1 MSEPKLISPL
11 LDSFAMGEPISE
23 HNGVRCCPAID
34 ERSNKRYIVKII
46 SIPQSPAKLEALL
59 LTGAYSTPEQAGKY
73 FEGLAD
79 GVVQEAKVLTKLSQL
94 EGFLPY
100 ENWQIRP
107 MDDQVGYDVYLLG
120 EYRRSLERQF
130 RRDPLTH
137 LQAVNLGLDLC
148 AALSVCRQAG
158 YLYVDLKP
166 ENVYITEKNQFKIG
180 DLGFVRL
187 SSLKYASLP
196 DTYHSPYTPPEITDA
211 MSSLN
216 ETMDIYALGLIL
228 YQAYNN
234 GQLPSQEQTAPGE
247 AFPPPEFA
255 DYEMAEII
263 LKACAPDPKDRWQ
276 NPSQMGQALVTY
288 MQRNGANDTPII
300 TPVDSQPV
308 ASEEVPAQEP
318 EEETP
323 VQEAGETETPE
334 AGEAPEPQPEDEAEA
349 QPEEETEYYQDE
361 LGNLSFLE
369 DALSQEDMP
378 TAEDAQDISYE
389 EVSAEVSE
397 MMSQVDDIAA
407 HPVPDPVV
415 APEAIDVPIPDP
427 LPIETEEETPDQA
440 DSQEESQEE
449 AQDEPQDGE
458 EDAEE
463 PEEEAEEEILPEDEE
478 TLQKRKHRKK
488 VILVWTITLLLVAAL
503 AAGGFCFY
511 KYYYVQTVD
520 GITVSGDHTALTVT
534 VDTQAD
540 PANLYVTCTDDYGNR
555 YTAEIQDGKALFSNL
570 TPNTY
575 YTVQV
580 QARGFRTVQ
589 GNASQTYTTP
599 TLINI
604 SKFDAVTGTE
614 EGSAILTFTTEG
626 GNSAQAGSW
635 NITYYAEGEEEK
647 TISCTGNTA
656 TITGLTLGKEYTF
669 QILPQNNET
678 ITGTTILTFVPQKM
692 IYPKNLQIISCVDG
706 KMTATWEAPADTQ
719 VASWTAH
726 CYLADGTYVTT
737 QTVQEPTVTFEG
749 IDPAQG
755 YMVEVVAEGMS
766 VSERVTLEPNPI
778 TLSNL
783 AADTSVP
790 GTVTLTW
797 DATQQPEQWIVNYQI
812 EGFDQPQQV
821 TTGEN
826 TITITGL
833 VPNVAYTFQVTRE
846 EGNVLGGTLVVNTPA
861 AEVFSCSYDNFT
873 VTAQDMTIQMCKT
886 PDVEDWDRGD
896 VSKSDYTTEFA
907 VGEKASFV
915 LNLKKVYGLSDDPV
929 AVTYVVTDAEGKI
942 LTVDTQNT
950 TWNDLWD
957 MYYACLDVP
966 QLPSAAGDYKL
977 SIYFNGGFITTQDFT
992 MVA

>member
-73 FEGLAD
+73 FGDLAD
-79 GVVQEAKVLTKLSQL
+79 GVVQEAQVLTKLSQL

-130 RRDPLTH
+130 RREPLTQ
-137 LQAVNLGLDLC
+137 LQAVNLGLDMC

-166 ENVYITEKNQFKIG
+166 ENVYITEKNEFKIG

-196 DTYHSPYTPPEITDA
+196 DTYRSAYTPPEITDA

-216 ETMDIYALGLIL
+216 ETMDVYALGLIL

-234 GQLPSQEQTAPGE
+234 GQLPFQGQTAPGE

-300 TPVDSQPV
+300 APVDSQP
-308 ASEEVPAQEP
+308 AAPEETPAQEP
-318 EEETP
+318 ETETP
-323 VQEAGETETPE
+323 VEADGEAETVE
-334 AGEAPEPQPEDEAEA
+334 TGEAPESQAEEKA
-349 QPEEETEYYQDE
+349 ESQPEEGTEYYQDE

-369 DALSQEDMP
+369 DALPQEDMP
-378 TAEDAQDISYE
+378 TAEDAKDISYE
-389 EVSAEVSE
+389 EVSSEVSE

-415 APEAIDVPIPDP
+415 APEAIDVPIPAP
-427 LPIETEEETPDQA
+427 LPIETEEEAPEA
-440 DSQEESQEE
+440 DSQEESQEDTPE
-449 AQDEPQDGE
+449 DSEDGD
-458 EDAEE
+458 EDAEDS
-463 PEEEAEEEILPEDEE
+463 EEDEAEEVPLEDEE
-478 TLQKRKHRKK
+478 TLQKKKHRKK

-580 QARGFRTVQ
+580 QAKGFRTVH

-599 TLINI
+599 TLINVV
-604 SKFDAVTGTE
+604 KFQAVTGTE

-626 GNSAQAGSW
+626 GNSAQTGSW
-635 NITYYAEGEEEK
+635 NITYYADGEEEK

-678 ITGTTILTFVPQKM
+678 ITGTTILTFVPQKL

-726 CYLADGTYVTT
+726 CYLADGTYVAT
-737 QTVQEPTVTFEG
+737 QTVAEPTVTFEN

-755 YMVEVVAEGMS
+755 YIVEVVAEGMS

-797 DATQQPEQWIVNYQI
+797 KATQQPEKWIVNYQI
-812 EGFDQPQQV
+812 EGFDQPQQL
-821 TTGEN
+821 TTTEN
-826 TITITGL
+826 TISITGL
-833 VPNVAYTFQVTRE
+833 VPDVAYTFQVTTE
-846 EGNVLGGTLVVNTPA
+846 SGNVLGGTLKVNTPA
-861 AEVFSCSYDNFT
+861 AEVFSCTYDNFT
-873 VTAQDMTIQMCKT
+873 VTAQNMSIQMCKT
-886 PDVEDWDRGD
+886 PSAEGWNQNNVK
-896 VSKSDYTTEFA
+896 KSDYTTEFA

-929 AVTYVVTDAEGKI
+929 VVTYVVTDAEGKI
-942 LTVDTQNT
+942 LSVDTQDT
-950 TWNDLWD
+950 TWNDMWD

-966 QLPSAAGDYKL
+966 QLPSAVGAYKL

-992 MVA
+992 IVA

>member
-23 HNGVRCCPAID
+23 HDGVRCCPAID

-73 FEGLAD
+73 FGDLAD
-79 GVVQEAKVLTKLSQL
+79 GVVQEAQVLTKLSHL

-130 RRDPLTH
+130 RREPLTQ
-137 LQAVNLGLDLC
+137 LQAVNLGLDMC

-166 ENVYITEKNQFKIG
+166 DNVYITEKNEFKIG

-196 DTYHSPYTPPEITDA
+196 DTYRSAYTPPEITDA

-234 GQLPSQEQTAPGE
+234 GQLPFQGQTAPGE

-300 TPVDSQPV
+300 APVDSQP
-308 ASEEVPAQEP
+308 AAPEEAPAQAP

-323 VQEAGETETPE
+323 VQED
-334 AGEAPEPQPEDEAEA
+334 GEAETAETGKAAESPAEEAAES
-349 QPEEETEYYQDE
+349 QPEEGTECYQDE

-369 DALSQEDMP
+369 DALPQEDMP
-378 TAEDAQDISYE
+378 TAEDAEDISYE
-389 EVSAEVSE
+389 EVSTEVSE

-415 APEAIDVPIPDP
+415 APEAIDVPIPAP
-427 LPIETEEETPDQA
+427 LPIETEEEAPDQV

-449 AQDEPQDGE
+449 AQEEPQDGE
-458 EDAEE
+458 EEAED
-463 PEEEAEEEILPEDEE
+463 PEEEAEEVPPLDEE
-478 TLQKRKHRKK
+478 TLQKKKHRKK

-580 QARGFRTVQ
+580 QAKGFRTVH

-599 TLINI
+599 TLINVV
-604 SKFDAVTGTE
+604 KFDAVTGTE

-626 GNSAQAGSW
+626 GNSAQTGSW
-635 NITYYAEGEEEK
+635 NVTYYAEGEEEK
-647 TISCTGNTA
+647 TVSCTGNTV

-678 ITGTTILTFVPQKM
+678 ITGTTILTFVPQKL

-726 CYLADGTYVTT
+726 CYLADGTYVAT
-737 QTVQEPTVTFEG
+737 QTVSQPTVTFED

-755 YMVEVVAEGMS
+755 YIVEVVAEGMS
-766 VSERVTLEPNPI
+766 VSERVTLEPNSI

-797 DATQQPEQWIVNYQI
+797 DANQQPEQWKISYQI
-812 EGFDQPQQV
+812 EGFDQAKEL
-821 TTGEN
+821 TTKEN
-826 TITITGL
+826 TISITGL
-833 VPNVAYTFQVTRE
+833 VPDVAYTFQVTTE
-846 EGNVLGGTLVVNTPA
+846 AGNVLGGTLKVNTPA

-873 VTAQDMTIQMCKT
+873 VTAQDMSIRMCKT
-886 PDVEDWDRGD
+886 PSTENWNQNNVK
-896 VSKSDYTTEFA
+896 KSDYTTEFA

-915 LNLKKVYGLSDDPV
+915 LNLKEVYGLSDDPV

-942 LTVDTQNT
+942 LSVDTQNT
-950 TWNDLWD
+950 TWNDMWE

-966 QLPSAAGDYKL
+966 QLPSAAGAYKL
-977 SIYFNGGFITTQDFT
+977 SIYFNGGFVTTQDFT

>member
-23 HNGVRCCPAID
+23 HDGVRCCPAID

-73 FEGLAD
+73 FGDLAD
-79 GVVQEAKVLTKLSQL
+79 GVVQEAQVLTKLSQL

-130 RRDPLTH
+130 RREPLTQ
-137 LQAVNLGLDLC
+137 LQAVNLGLDMC

-166 ENVYITEKNQFKIG
+166 DNVYITEKNEFKIG

-196 DTYHSPYTPPEITDA
+196 DTYRSAYTPPEITDA

-234 GQLPSQEQTAPGE
+234 GQLPFQGQTAPGE

-300 TPVDSQPV
+300 APVDSQP
-308 ASEEVPAQEP
+308 AAPEEAPAQEP
-318 EEETP
+318 EEETS
-323 VQEAGETETPE
+323 VQEAGETETAE
-334 AGEAPEPQPEDEAEA
+334 TGEATES
-349 QPEEETEYYQDE
+349 QPEEKAESQPEEGTEYYQDE

-369 DALSQEDMP
+369 DALPQEDMP

-389 EVSAEVSE
+389 EVSTEVSE

-415 APEAIDVPIPDP
+415 APEAIDVPIPAP
-427 LPIETEEETPDQA
+427 LPIETEEEAPNQV

-449 AQDEPQDGE
+449 TQDGE
-458 EDAEE
+458 EEAEE
-463 PEEEAEEEILPEDEE
+463 PEEEAEEVPPVDEE
-478 TLQKRKHRKK
+478 TLQKKKHRKK

-511 KYYYVQTVD
+511 KYYYVQSVD

-580 QARGFRTVQ
+580 QAKGFRTVH

-599 TLINI
+599 TLINVV
-604 SKFDAVTGTE
+604 KFDAVTGTE

-626 GNSAQAGSW
+626 GNSAQTGSW
-635 NITYYAEGEEEK
+635 NVTYYAEGEEEK
-647 TISCTGNTA
+647 TVSCTGNTV

-678 ITGTTILTFVPQKM
+678 ITGTTILTFVPQKL

-726 CYLADGTYVTT
+726 CYLADGTYVAT
-737 QTVQEPTVTFEG
+737 QTVSQPTVTFED

-755 YMVEVVAEGMS
+755 YIVEVVAEGMS
-766 VSERVTLEPNPI
+766 VSERVTLEPNSI

-797 DATQQPEQWIVNYQI
+797 DANQQPEQWKISYQI
-812 EGFDQPQQV
+812 EGFDQAKEL
-821 TTGEN
+821 TTKEN
-826 TITITGL
+826 TISITGL
-833 VPNVAYTFQVTRE
+833 VPDIAYTFQVTTE
-846 EGNVLGGTLVVNTPA
+846 AGNVLGGTLKVNTPA

-886 PDVEDWDRGD
+886 PAVEDWNQNN
-896 VSKSDYTTEFA
+896 VKKSDYTTEFA

-915 LNLKKVYGLSDDPV
+915 MRMTKVYGLSDDPV

-942 LTVDTQNT
+942 LSVDTQDT
-950 TWNDLWD
+950 TWNGIWHE
-957 MYYACLDVP
+957 YFACLDVP
-966 QLPSAAGDYKL
+966 QLPSAAGAYKL
-977 SIYFNGGFITTQDFT
+977 SIYFNGGFVTTQDFT

>member
-23 HNGVRCCPAID
+23 HDGVRCCPAID

-73 FEGLAD
+73 FGDLAD
-79 GVVQEAKVLTKLSQL
+79 GVVQEAQVLTKLSQL

-130 RRDPLTH
+130 RREPLTQ
-137 LQAVNLGLDLC
+137 LQAVNLGLDMC

-166 ENVYITEKNQFKIG
+166 DNVYITEKNEFKIG

-196 DTYHSPYTPPEITDA
+196 DTYRSAYTPPEITDA

-234 GQLPSQEQTAPGE
+234 GQLPFQGQTAPGE

-300 TPVDSQPV
+300 ALVDSQP
-308 ASEEVPAQEP
+308 AAPEEAPAQEP
-318 EEETP
+318 EEESP
-323 VQEAGETETPE
+323 VQEAGETETAE
-334 AGEAPEPQPEDEAEA
+334 TGEAAESPAEEAAES
-349 QPEEETEYYQDE
+349 QPEEGTEYYQDE

-369 DALSQEDMP
+369 DALPQEDMP
-378 TAEDAQDISYE
+378 TAEEAQDISYE
-389 EVSAEVSE
+389 EVSTEVSE

-415 APEAIDVPIPDP
+415 APEAIDVPIPAP
-427 LPIETEEETPDQA
+427 LPIETEEEAPDQA

-449 AQDEPQDGE
+449 AQEEPQDGE
-458 EDAEE
+458 EEAEE
-463 PEEEAEEEILPEDEE
+463 PEEEAEEVPPVDEE
-478 TLQKRKHRKK
+478 TLQKKKHRKK

-534 VDTQAD
+534 VDTQAA

-580 QARGFRTVQ
+580 QAKGFRTVH

-599 TLINI
+599 TLINVV
-604 SKFDAVTGTE
+604 KFDAVTGTE

-626 GNSAQAGSW
+626 GNSAQTGSW
-635 NITYYAEGEEEK
+635 NVTYYAEGEEEK
-647 TISCTGNTA
+647 TVSCTGNTV

-678 ITGTTILTFVPQKM
+678 ITGTTILTFVPQKL

-726 CYLADGTYVTT
+726 CYLADGTYVAT
-737 QTVQEPTVTFEG
+737 QTVSQPTVTFED

-755 YMVEVVAEGMS
+755 YIVEVVAEGMS
-766 VSERVTLEPNPI
+766 VSERVTLEPNSI

-797 DATQQPEQWIVNYQI
+797 DANQQPEQWKISYQI
-812 EGFDQPQQV
+812 EGFDQAKEL
-821 TTGEN
+821 TTKEN
-826 TITITGL
+826 TISITGL
-833 VPNVAYTFQVTRE
+833 VPDIAYTFQVTTE
-846 EGNVLGGTLVVNTPA
+846 AGNVLGGTLKVNTPA

-886 PDVEDWDRGD
+886 PAVEDWNQNN
-896 VSKSDYTTEFA
+896 VKKSDYTTEFA

-915 LNLKKVYGLSDDPV
+915 MRMTKVYGLSDDPV

-942 LTVDTQNT
+942 LSVDTQDT
-950 TWNDLWD
+950 TWNGIWHE
-957 MYYACLDVP
+957 YFACLDVP
-966 QLPSAAGDYKL
+966 QLPSAAGAYKL
-977 SIYFNGGFITTQDFT
+977 SIYFNGGFVTTQDFT

>member
-11 LDSFAMGEPISE
+11 LDSFAMGEPISQ
-23 HNGVRCCPAID
+23 HDGVRCCPAID

-73 FEGLAD
+73 FQDLAG
-79 GVVQEAKVLTKLSQL
+79 GVVQEAQVLTKLSQL

-130 RRDPLTH
+130 RREPLTH
-137 LQAVNLGLDLC
+137 LQAVNLGLDMC

-166 ENVYITEKNQFKIG
+166 DNVYLTEKNEFKIG

-187 SSLKYASLP
+187 SSLRYASLP
-196 DTYHSPYTPPEITDA
+196 DTYRSAYTPPEITDA

-234 GQLPSQEQTAPGE
+234 GQLPFQGQTAPGE

-276 NPSQMGQALVTY
+276 SPSQMGQALVTY

-300 TPVDSQPV
+300 PPVDSRPAGPEAEPAEEPDTEIPV
-308 ASEEVPAQEP
+308 REDGESETGETPAEPDSEP
-318 EEETP
+318 EET
-323 VQEAGETETPE
+323 A
-334 AGEAPEPQPEDEAEA
+334 
-349 QPEEETEYYQDE
+349 EYYQDE

-369 DALSQEDMP
+369 DALPQEDMP
-378 TAEDAQDISYE
+378 TAEDAQDITYE

-415 APEAIDVPIPDP
+415 APEPIDVPIPEP
-427 LPIETEEETPDQA
+427 LPIETEEAEPNGE
-440 DSQEESQEE
+440 DSQED
-449 AQDEPQDGE
+449 AQDAPSEEPQDGG
-458 EDAEE
+458 
-463 PEEEAEEEILPEDEE
+463 EEAEISEEDGEEAPPEEDPA
-478 TLQKRKHRKK
+478 TLQKKKHRKK
-488 VILVWTITLLLVAAL
+488 VILIWSITLLLIAAM

-511 KYYYVQTVD
+511 KYYYVQTID
-520 GITVSGDHTALTVT
+520 GITVSGDHTALTVS
-534 VDTQAD
+534 VDTQAN
-540 PANLYVTCTDDYGNR
+540 PENLYVTCTDDYGNR
-555 YTAEIQDGKALFSNL
+555 YTADIQDGKAVFSNL

-580 QARGFRTVQ
+580 QARGFRAVH
-589 GNASQTYTTP
+589 GNASQSYTTP
-599 TLINI
+599 TLINVVE
-604 SKFDAVTGTE
+604 FHAVTGTE

-626 GNSAQAGSW
+626 GSSAQSGSW
-635 NITYYAEGEEEK
+635 NVTYFAGGEEEK
-647 TISCTGNTA
+647 TVSCTGNTV

-669 QILPQNNET
+669 QLLPQNNEA
-678 ITGTTILTFVPQKM
+678 ITGTTILTFVPQKL
-692 IYPKNLQIISCVDG
+692 IYPHNLQIISCVDG

-726 CYLADGTYVTT
+726 CYLADGTYVAT
-737 QTVQEPTVTFEG
+737 QTVSQPTVTFED

-755 YMVEVVAEGMS
+755 YIVEVVAEGMS
-766 VSERVTLEPNPI
+766 VSERVTLEPNSI
-778 TLSNL
+778 TVSDL

-797 DATQQPEQWIVNYQI
+797 NATQQPEQWIVNYQTD
-812 EGFDQPQQV
+812 GNDQPQQLP
-821 TTGEN
+821 TTEN
-826 TITITGL
+826 TVAITGL
-833 VPNVAYTFQVTRE
+833 VPDVAYTFQVTTE
-846 EGNVLGGTLVVNTPA
+846 AGNVLGGTLKVNTPA

-873 VTAQDMTIQMCKT
+873 VTAQDMSIRMCKT
-886 PDVEDWDRGD
+886 PSTENWNQNNVK
-896 VSKSDYTTEFA
+896 KSDYTTEFA

-942 LTVDTQNT
+942 LSVDTQNT
-950 TWNDLWD
+950 TWNAMWE

-966 QLPSAAGDYKL
+966 QLPSAAGAYKL
-977 SIYFNGGFITTQDFT
+977 SIYFNGGFVTTQDFT
-992 MVA
+992 IVS

>member
-23 HNGVRCCPAID
+23 HDGVRCCPAID

-73 FEGLAD
+73 FGDLAD
-79 GVVQEAKVLTKLSQL
+79 GVVQEAQVLTKLSQL

-100 ENWQIRP
+100 ENWQIRS
-107 MDDQVGYDVYLLG
+107 MDDQVGCDVYLLG
-120 EYRRSLERQF
+120 EYRRSLDRQF
-130 RRDPLTH
+130 RRKPLTQ
-137 LQAVNLGLDLC
+137 LQAVNLGLDMC
-148 AALSVCRQAG
+148 AALSVCRHAG

-166 ENVYITEKNQFKIG
+166 DNVYITEKNEFKIG

-196 DTYHSPYTPPEITDA
+196 DTYRSAYTPPEITDA

-234 GQLPSQEQTAPGE
+234 GQLPFQVQTAPGE

-300 TPVDSQPV
+300 APVDSQP
-308 ASEEVPAQEP
+308 AAPEEAPAQEP
-318 EEETP
+318 EEETS
-323 VQEAGETETPE
+323 VQEAGETETAE
-334 AGEAPEPQPEDEAEA
+334 TGEAVESPAEEAAES
-349 QPEEETEYYQDE
+349 QPEEGTEYYQDE

-369 DALSQEDMP
+369 DALPQEDMP
-378 TAEDAQDISYE
+378 TAEEAQDISYE
-389 EVSAEVSE
+389 EVSTEVSE

-415 APEAIDVPIPDP
+415 APEAIDVPIPAP
-427 LPIETEEETPDQA
+427 LPIETEEEASDRV

-449 AQDEPQDGE
+449 SQDGE
-458 EDAEE
+458 EEAED
-463 PEEEAEEEILPEDEE
+463 PEEETEEVPPVDEE
-478 TLQKRKHRKK
+478 TLQEKKHRKK

-540 PANLYVTCTDDYGNR
+540 PANLYVTCTDNYGNR

-580 QARGFRTVQ
+580 QAKGFRTVH

-599 TLINI
+599 TLINVL
-604 SKFDAVTGTE
+604 KFDAVTGTE

-626 GNSAQAGSW
+626 GNSAQTGSW
-635 NITYYAEGEEEK
+635 NVTYYAEGEEEK
-647 TISCTGNTA
+647 TVSCTGNTV

-678 ITGTTILTFVPQKM
+678 ITGTTILTFVPQKL

-726 CYLADGTYVTT
+726 CYLADGTYVAT
-737 QTVQEPTVTFEG
+737 QTISQPTVTFED

-755 YMVEVVAEGMS
+755 YIVEVVAEGMS
-766 VSERVTLEPNPI
+766 VSERVTLEPNSI

-797 DATQQPEQWIVNYQI
+797 DANQQPEQWKISYQI
-812 EGFDQPQQV
+812 EGFDQAKEL
-821 TTGEN
+821 TTKEN
-826 TITITGL
+826 TFSITGL
-833 VPNVAYTFQVTRE
+833 VPDVAYTFQVTTE
-846 EGNVLGGTLVVNTPA
+846 AGNVLGGTLKVNTPP

-873 VTAQDMTIQMCKT
+873 VTAQDMSIRMCKT
-886 PDVEDWDRGD
+886 PSTENWNQNNVK
-896 VSKSDYTTEFA
+896 KSDYTTEFA

-915 LNLKKVYGLSDDPV
+915 LNLKEVYGLSDDPV

-942 LTVDTQNT
+942 LSVDTQNT
-950 TWNDLWD
+950 TWNDMWE

-966 QLPSAAGDYKL
+966 QLPSAAGAYKL
-977 SIYFNGGFITTQDFT
+977 SIYFNGGFVTTQDFT
-992 MVA
+992 MVS

>member
-23 HNGVRCCPAID
+23 HDGVRCCPAID

-73 FEGLAD
+73 FGDLAD
-79 GVVQEAKVLTKLSQL
+79 GVVQEAQVLTKLSHL

-130 RRDPLTH
+130 RREPLTQ
-137 LQAVNLGLDLC
+137 LQAVNLGLDMC

-166 ENVYITEKNQFKIG
+166 DNVYITEKNEFKIG

-196 DTYHSPYTPPEITDA
+196 DTYRSAYTPPEITDA

-234 GQLPSQEQTAPGE
+234 GQLPFQGQTAPGE

-300 TPVDSQPV
+300 ALVDSQP
-308 ASEEVPAQEP
+308 AAPEEAPAQAL
-318 EEETP
+318 EEETS
-323 VQEAGETETPE
+323 VQEDGETETAE
-334 AGEAPEPQPEDEAEA
+334 TGEATES
-349 QPEEETEYYQDE
+349 QPEEKAESQPEEGTEYYQDE

-369 DALSQEDMP
+369 DALPQEDMP
-378 TAEDAQDISYE
+378 TAEDAEDISYE
-389 EVSAEVSE
+389 EVSTEVSE

-415 APEAIDVPIPDP
+415 APEAIDVPIPAP
-427 LPIETEEETPDQA
+427 LPIETEEEAPDQV

-449 AQDEPQDGE
+449 AQEEPQDGE
-458 EDAEE
+458 EEAED
-463 PEEEAEEEILPEDEE
+463 PEEEAEEVPPLDEE
-478 TLQKRKHRKK
+478 TLQKKKHRKK

-580 QARGFRTVQ
+580 QAKGFRTVH

-599 TLINI
+599 TLINVV
-604 SKFDAVTGTE
+604 KFDAVTGTE

-626 GNSAQAGSW
+626 GNSAQTGSW
-635 NITYYAEGEEEK
+635 NVTYYAEGEEEK
-647 TISCTGNTA
+647 TVSCTGNTV

-678 ITGTTILTFVPQKM
+678 ITGTTILTFVPQKL

-726 CYLADGTYVTT
+726 CYLADGTYVAT
-737 QTVQEPTVTFEG
+737 QTVSQPTVTFED

-755 YMVEVVAEGMS
+755 YIVEVVAEGMS
-766 VSERVTLEPNPI
+766 VSERVTLEPNSI

-797 DATQQPEQWIVNYQI
+797 DANQQPEQWKISYQI
-812 EGFDQPQQV
+812 EGFDQAKEL
-821 TTGEN
+821 TTKEN
-826 TITITGL
+826 TISITGL
-833 VPNVAYTFQVTRE
+833 VPDVAYTFQVTTE
-846 EGNVLGGTLVVNTPA
+846 AGNVLGGTLKVNTPA

-873 VTAQDMTIQMCKT
+873 VTAQDMSIRMCKT
-886 PDVEDWDRGD
+886 PSTENWNQNNVK
-896 VSKSDYTTEFA
+896 KSDYTTEFA

-915 LNLKKVYGLSDDPV
+915 LNLKEVYGLSDDPV

-942 LTVDTQNT
+942 LSVDTQNT
-950 TWNDLWD
+950 TWNDMWE

-966 QLPSAAGDYKL
+966 QLPSAAGAYKL
-977 SIYFNGGFITTQDFT
+977 SIYFNGGFVTTQDFT

>member
-23 HNGVRCCPAID
+23 HDGVRCCPAID

-73 FEGLAD
+73 FGDLAD
-79 GVVQEAKVLTKLSQL
+79 GVVQEAQVLTKLSQL

-130 RRDPLTH
+130 RREPLTQ
-137 LQAVNLGLDLC
+137 LQAVNLGLDMC

-166 ENVYITEKNQFKIG
+166 DNVYITEKNEFKIG

-196 DTYHSPYTPPEITDA
+196 DTYRSAYTPPEITDA

-234 GQLPSQEQTAPGE
+234 GQLPFQGQTAPGE

-300 TPVDSQPV
+300 ALVDSQP
-308 ASEEVPAQEP
+308 AAPEEAPAQEP
-318 EEETP
+318 EEESP
-323 VQEAGETETPE
+323 VQEAGETETAE
-334 AGEAPEPQPEDEAEA
+334 TGEAAESPAEEAAES
-349 QPEEETEYYQDE
+349 QPEEGTEYYQDE

-369 DALSQEDMP
+369 DALPQEDMP
-378 TAEDAQDISYE
+378 TAEEAQDISYE
-389 EVSAEVSE
+389 EVSTEVSE

-415 APEAIDVPIPDP
+415 APEAIDVPIPAP
-427 LPIETEEETPDQA
+427 LPIETEEEAPDQA

-449 AQDEPQDGE
+449 AQEEPQDGE
-458 EDAEE
+458 EEAEE
-463 PEEEAEEEILPEDEE
+463 PEEEAEEVPPVDEE
-478 TLQKRKHRKK
+478 TLQKKKHRKK

-580 QARGFRTVQ
+580 QAKGFRTVH

-599 TLINI
+599 TLINVV
-604 SKFDAVTGTE
+604 KFDAVTGTE

-626 GNSAQAGSW
+626 GNSAQTGSW
-635 NITYYAEGEEEK
+635 NVTYYAEGEEEK
-647 TISCTGNTA
+647 TVSCTGNTV

-678 ITGTTILTFVPQKM
+678 ITGTTILTFVPQKL

-726 CYLADGTYVTT
+726 CYLADGTYVAT
-737 QTVQEPTVTFEG
+737 QTVSQPTVTFED

-755 YMVEVVAEGMS
+755 YIVEVVAEGMS
-766 VSERVTLEPNPI
+766 VSERVTLEPNSI

-797 DATQQPEQWIVNYQI
+797 DANQQPEQWKISYQI
-812 EGFDQPQQV
+812 EGFDQAKEL
-821 TTGEN
+821 TTKEN
-826 TITITGL
+826 TISITGL
-833 VPNVAYTFQVTRE
+833 VPDIAYTFQVTTE
-846 EGNVLGGTLVVNTPA
+846 AGNVLGGTLKVNTPA

-886 PDVEDWDRGD
+886 PAVEDWNQNN
-896 VSKSDYTTEFA
+896 VKKSDYTTEFA

-915 LNLKKVYGLSDDPV
+915 MRMTKVYGLSDDPV

-942 LTVDTQNT
+942 LSVDTQDT
-950 TWNDLWD
+950 TWNGIWHE
-957 MYYACLDVP
+957 YFACLDVP
-966 QLPSAAGDYKL
+966 QLPSAAGAYKL
-977 SIYFNGGFITTQDFT
+977 SIYFNGGFVTTQDFT

>member
-23 HNGVRCCPAID
+23 HDGVRCCPAID

-73 FEGLAD
+73 FQDLAD
-79 GVVQEAKVLTKLSQL
+79 GVVQEAQVLTKLSQL

-137 LQAVNLGLDLC
+137 LQAVNLGLDMC

-166 ENVYITEKNQFKIG
+166 DNVYITEKNEFKIG

-196 DTYHSPYTPPEITDA
+196 DTYRSAYTPPEITDA

-234 GQLPSQEQTAPGE
+234 GQLPFQGQTAPGE

-263 LKACAPDPKDRWQ
+263 LKACAPAPKDRWL

-288 MQRNGANDTPII
+288 MQRNGANNTPII
-300 TPVDSQPV
+300 APVDSQP
-308 ASEEVPAQEP
+308 AAPEEAPAQAP

-323 VQEAGETETPE
+323 VQED
-334 AGEAPEPQPEDEAEA
+334 GEAETVETREAAESPAEEA
-349 QPEEETEYYQDE
+349 AEFQPEEGTEYYQDE

-369 DALSQEDMP
+369 DALPQEDMP

-389 EVSAEVSE
+389 EVSTEVSE

-415 APEAIDVPIPDP
+415 APEAIDVPIPAP
-427 LPIETEEETPDQA
+427 LPIETEEEAPDQV

-449 AQDEPQDGE
+449 AQEEPQDGE
-458 EDAEE
+458 EEAED
-463 PEEEAEEEILPEDEE
+463 PEEEAEEVPPVDEE
-478 TLQKRKHRKK
+478 TLQKKKHRKK

-580 QARGFRTVQ
+580 QAKGFRTVH

-599 TLINI
+599 TLINVV
-604 SKFDAVTGTE
+604 KFDAVTGTE

-626 GNSAQAGSW
+626 GNSAQTGSW
-635 NITYYAEGEEEK
+635 NVTYYAEGEEEK
-647 TISCTGNTA
+647 TVSCTGNTV

-678 ITGTTILTFVPQKM
+678 ITGTTILTFVPQKL

-726 CYLADGTYVTT
+726 CYLADGTYVAT
-737 QTVQEPTVTFEG
+737 QTVSQPTVTFED

-755 YMVEVVAEGMS
+755 YIVEVVAEGMS
-766 VSERVTLEPNPI
+766 VSERVTLEPNSI

-797 DATQQPEQWIVNYQI
+797 DANQQPEQWKISNQI
-812 EGFDQPQQV
+812 EGFDQAKEL
-821 TTGEN
+821 TTNEN
-826 TITITGL
+826 TISITGL
-833 VPNVAYTFQVTRE
+833 VPDVAYTFQVTTE
-846 EGNVLGGTLVVNTPA
+846 AGNVLGGTLKVNTPA

-873 VTAQDMTIQMCKT
+873 VTAQDMSIRMCKT
-886 PDVEDWDRGD
+886 PSTENWNQNNVK
-896 VSKSDYTTEFA
+896 KSDYTTEFA

-915 LNLKKVYGLSDDPV
+915 LNLKEVYGLSDDPV

-942 LTVDTQNT
+942 LSVDTQNT
-950 TWNDLWD
+950 TWNDMWE

-966 QLPSAAGDYKL
+966 QLPSAAGAYKL
-977 SIYFNGGFITTQDFT
+977 SIYFNGGFVTTQDFT

>member
-11 LDSFAMGEPISE
+11 LDSFAMGDPISE
-23 HNGVRCCPAID
+23 HDGVRCCPAID

-73 FEGLAD
+73 FGDLAD
-79 GVVQEAKVLTKLSQL
+79 GVVQEAQVLTKLSQL

-148 AALSVCRQAG
+148 AALSMCRQAG

-166 ENVYITEKNQFKIG
+166 ENVYITEKSEFKIG

-196 DTYHSPYTPPEITDA
+196 DTYRSAYTPPEITDA

-300 TPVDSQPV
+300 APVGSQPAV
-308 ASEEVPAQEP
+308 PEETPAQEP
-318 EEETP
+318 EMQTP
-323 VQEAGETETPE
+323 VQADGEAETGE
-334 AGEAPEPQPEDEAEA
+334 AGEAPESQAEEKA
-349 QPEEETEYYQDE
+349 ESQSEEGTEYYQDE

-369 DALSQEDMP
+369 DALPQEDMP
-378 TAEDAQDISYE
+378 TAEDAKDISYE
-389 EVSAEVSE
+389 EVSTEVSE

-415 APEAIDVPIPDP
+415 APEAIDVPIPAP
-427 LPIETEEETPDQA
+427 LPIETEEEAPDQA
-440 DSQEESQEE
+440 ESQEESQEE
-449 AQDEPQDGE
+449 TQEESEDGDEE
-458 EDAEE
+458 AEE
-463 PEEEAEEEILPEDEE
+463 PEEEAEEVPLEDEE
-478 TLQKRKHRKK
+478 TIQKKKHRKK
-488 VILVWTITLLLVAAL
+488 VILIWTITLLLVAAM

-555 YTAEIQDGKALFSNL
+555 YTAEIQDGKALFSDL

-580 QARGFRTVQ
+580 QARGFRTVH

-599 TLINI
+599 TLINVV
-604 SKFDAVTGTE
+604 KFQAVTGTE

-626 GNSAQAGSW
+626 GNSAQTGNW
-635 NITYYAEGEEEK
+635 NITYYADGEEEK

-678 ITGTTILTFVPQKM
+678 ITGTTILTFVPQKL

-726 CYLADGTYVTT
+726 CYLADGTYVAT
-737 QTVQEPTVTFEG
+737 QTVSQPTVTFED

-755 YMVEVVAEGMS
+755 YIVEVVAEGMS

-797 DATQQPEQWIVNYQI
+797 DANQQPEQWKISYQV
-812 EGFDQPQQV
+812 EGFDQTKEL
-821 TTGEN
+821 TTKEN
-826 TITITGL
+826 TISITGL
-833 VPNVAYTFQVTRE
+833 VPDVAYTFQVTTE
-846 EGNVLGGTLVVNTPA
+846 AGNVLGGTLKVNTPA

-873 VTAQDMTIQMCKT
+873 VTAQDMSIRMCKT
-886 PDVEDWDRGD
+886 PAVEDWNQNN
-896 VSKSDYTTEFA
+896 VKKSDYTTEFA

-929 AVTYVVTDAEGKI
+929 AVTYVVTDTEGKI
-942 LTVDTQNT
+942 LSVDTQNT
-950 TWNDLWD
+950 TWNDMWE

-966 QLPSAAGDYKL
+966 QLPSAAGAYKL
-977 SIYFNGGFITTQDFT
+977 SIYFNGGFVTTQDFT